1 MSGCDLKFP
10 ELNMSKYDYYSS
22 EWEWFLFN
30 DKWTICFS
38 YFYHGENKLHSMSPW
53 WDDNDV
59 LFVLDQHA

>member
-1 MSGCDLKFP
+1 
-10 ELNMSKYDYYSS
+10 MSKYDYYSS